1 MIGTRFEM
9 PTRHG
14 IPVDGSLDFKGLAG
28 RDEMIVII
36 LWRACDYGGTSLEN
50 HPLDRSWWLPCLKIG
65 YGKGWLLFESGY
77 RI

>member
-1 MIGTRFEM
+1 MIGTRFGM

-14 IPVDGSLDFKGLAG
+14 VPVDGSLDFKGLAG

-50 HPLDRSWWLPCLKIG
+50 HPLV
-65 YGKGWLLFESGY
+65 
-77 RI
+77 